1 MIPSRC
7 TPWRKVLKKFAG
19 PPEAPLRARV
29 IRRFGILQG
38 QKEKLLPDG
47 TKTLVDKVLCIDDC
61 KDSKHNFCQRTCET
75 INTCVYDY
83 ISHVTREIHTQC
95 STHNFSLPLG
105 LQFGTDDI
113 KSAYRQVP
121 SVSPEHT
128 TVGFWCFDQW
138 SQLGRP
144 LLHSLWSK
152 FWTPICSSSLQQ
164 SSRAHML
171 WCSCNFCCTLR
182 TLLWWLQHTLLLSA
196 I

>member
-47 TKTLVDKVLCIDDC
+47 TKTLVDKVRCIDDS
-61 KDSKHNFCQRTCET
+61 KVSKHNSCQRTCET
-75 INTCVYDY
+75 INTCGYDY

-95 STHNFSLPLG
+95 STHNFSLPLD

-128 TVGFWCFDQW
+128 TVGFWWFDEANW
-138 SQLGRP
+138 DVRYSTVYGLNFGHRSVVLVFNRVP
-144 LLHSLWSK
+144 EI
-152 FWTPICSSSLQQ
+152 ICLVE
-164 SSRAHML
+164 
-171 WCSCNFCCTLR
+171 
-182 TLLWWLQHTLLLSA
+182 
-196 I
+196 